1 MTTTADAN
9 SWQSIHAELMRRIAE
24 RVWKP
29 GDPVPHE
36 VELAAEFG
44 CARATVNRAMREI
57 ARAGFIERRR
67 KAGTRVALT
76 PVRRA
81 TLEIPVTRIDVE
93 SRGMTWRHQL
103 IEQAADIPPA
113 AVAAGMDL
121 PGKKLMLHVR
131 GLHFADGK
139 PHLYEDRWINTA
151 AVPEA
156 LDADFSQTSANEWLV
171 QNAPFTRGDVALT
184 ASNAT
189 ADEAKLLDVATGAAL
204 FVVERRTWHGTDS
217 ITHVRLA
224 YAPGY
229 RMEMTI

>member
-1 MTTTADAN
+1 MTATGDAN
-9 SWQSIHAELMRRIAE
+9 SWQAIHAEIMRRIAE

-57 ARAGFIERRR
+57 AGAGFIERRR
-67 KAGTRVALT
+67 KAGTRVALN

-93 SRGMTWRHQL
+93 SRGMAWRHELLERQM
-103 IEQAADIPPA
+103 ARPAA
-113 AVAAGMDL
+113 AVAARM
-121 PGKKLMLHVR
+121 KLAAGSRLLHVR
-131 GLHFADGK
+131 TLHFADSR

-151 AVPEA
+151 AVPTA
-156 LDADFSQTSANEWLV
+156 TDADFAAVSANEWLV
-171 QNAPFTRGDVALT
+171 QNAPFTRGDVTLSAAN
-184 ASNAT
+184 ASV
-189 ADEAKLLDVATGAAL
+189 DEAKLLDIEAGAAL
-204 FVVERRTWHGTDS
+204 FVVDRLTWHGSDP
-217 ITHVRLA
+217 ITRVRLA

-229 RMEMTI
+229 SMEMTI